1 MSGEDF
7 TLMFCTIPLP
17 TFNLFS
23 HFTIRTRV
31 DANDNLP
38 RSIPH
43 QVKPPILFQLK
54 INFNIQ
60 TIVRKLHSI
69 EFLNSIS
76 QQRGYFV

>member
-54 INFNIQ
+54 INF
-60 TIVRKLHSI
+60 
-69 EFLNSIS
+69 
-76 QQRGYFV
+76 